1 MSGFLVASEGPLAGL
16 IIRMDDGH
24 EWIIGRDPDV
34 SFQVLED
41 PMVSR
46 RHAKVQLIDDQYF
59 LENLSSVNPAS
70 VNGINADEPIQLTE
84 NDTVQ
89 IGGTLFRFTEEDPT
103 GRPSPS
109 PEIPEETDQSES
121 EPQNEEPIPDLMTA
135 FRFRSFEDAR
145 WVVKVISGPNS
156 GAEFALHP
164 ATTSVLGKDPEACD
178 IALQDLSVSRQ
189 HARFKIDAEGNTVSI
204 EDLGSRNGTLIN
216 GRPIEGEVE
225 LQSQDL
231 IALGTTSL
239 LIIDREQTRETI
251 YSPPTMVFE
260 PEEAEEALE
269 PKDWKKMVIPK
280 HHLIL
285 AGIFC
290 AFVLVG
296 VGSLLALFRAEP
308 IVVEHHDH
316 PAEIRKAIANFPAV
330 EFSFNE
336 ATGKIFLLGHVMTEV
351 DHQEL
356 SYSLSTLPFITSVE
370 DNVITDE
377 LVWDNINALLIKNP
391 NWRSVSMVGHQPG
404 IFLLRGYVDTADE
417 DAELKEYLNLNFNYL
432 NKLENQVVVEK
443 TLEMQV
449 QVLLISEGFTTITM
463 QLTGGDLILA
473 GRVPKNEEKKFNHAL
488 DKLRRMHGIASVNS
502 LVIFTSEQTAR
513 INLTERY
520 RVTGTSK
527 VGNVPQYVV
536 IGGRI
541 LSSGD
546 TLDGMTITAIEPEEI
561 LLEKD
566 GLKYK
571 INYNEQ

>member
-1 MSGFLVASEGPLAGL
+1 M
-16 IIRMDDGH
+16 
-24 EWIIGRDPDV
+24 
-34 SFQVLED
+34 
-41 PMVSR
+41 
-46 RHAKVQLIDDQYF
+46 
-59 LENLSSVNPAS
+59 
-70 VNGINADEPIQLTE
+70 NGVNADEPIQLSE
-84 NDTVQ
+84 DDTVQ
-89 IGGTLFRFTEEDPT
+89 IGGTLFRFTEEDPAGT
-103 GRPSPS
+103 PP
-109 PEIPEETDQSES
+109 PTAETTELSVE
-121 EPQNEEPIPDLMTA
+121 EEPELEEPTPDLMTA
-135 FRFRSFEDAR
+135 FRFRGAKETR
-145 WVVKVISGPNS
+145 WLVKVISGPNS

-164 ATTSVLGKDPEACD
+164 ASTSVLGKDPEACD

-189 HARFKIDAEGNTVSI
+189 HARFKIDPEGNKVSI
-204 EDLGSRNGTLIN
+204 EDLGSRNGTLVN

-239 LIIDREQTRETI
+239 LIIDRQQMRETI
-251 YSPPTMVFE
+251 YSPPSMVFE
-260 PEEAEEALE
+260 PEEKEEEAT
-269 PKDWKKMVIPK
+269 PTDWKKMVIPK

-285 AGIFC
+285 AGVFC

-308 IVVEHHDH
+308 IVVERHDH
-316 PAEIRKAIANFPAV
+316 PGTIRKAIKNFPAV

-336 ATGKIFLLGHVMTEV
+336 ATGKVFLLGHVLTEV

-356 SYSLSTLPFITSVE
+356 SYSLSTLPFITSVD
-370 DNVITDE
+370 DNVVTDE
-377 LVWDNINALLIKNP
+377 LVWDNVNALLVKNP
-391 NWRSVSMVGHQPG
+391 NWRSVSMTGHQPG
-404 IFLLRGYVDTADE
+404 IFLLRGYVDTSGE

-432 NKLENQVVVEK
+432 DKLDNQVVVEQ
-443 TLEMQV
+443 TLEAQV
-449 QVLLISEGFTTITM
+449 QVLLIAKGFTTITM

-473 GRVPKNEEKKFNHAL
+473 GRVPKKEEKEFNFVL
-488 DKLRRMHGIASVNS
+488 DQLRRMHGISSVNS
-502 LVIFTSEQTAR
+502 LVIFTTEQTSR
-513 INLTERY
+513 INLTQRY